1 MFWKVLERIILI
13 GYGTILSKH
22 KILLDNQFGLCKH
35 HLIEYP
41 QTVLYNEISVAIDN
55 YNVTVDTFLDLSKAF
70 ETADPNI
77 LLDKLFHYA
86 NLGVTGINLFNST
99 TPPLPSI
106 L

>member
-1 MFWKVLERIILI
+1 MRF
-13 GYGTILSKH
+13 
-22 KILLDNQFGLCKH
+22 LLLF
-35 HLIEYP
+35 
-41 QTVLYNEISVAIDN
+41 DN
-55 YNVTVDTFLDLSKAF
+55 YNVTVDTFLDSSKAF

-106 L
+106 LKNVAFLKASYLGIRFF